1 MKELQKGSNVKNTKA
16 DKIKKKFGIKNQDN
30 TAKTKESLKQEVQ
43 AKAQRLRRYTK
54 RAIFFRQ
61 NKTFRDNA
69 RKLYRELGK
78 KAITIQNP
86 PSLVE
91 VETFWSKIWENSKTH
106 NDAAHWI
113 QDRAKEN
120 QHFPTQEW
128 SIHQTSNWKSQGC
141 DGVANFWLKQ
151 VISLHHQ
158 FTNAYNNILKNPKQ
172 SPEWLTEGV
181 TFLIPNFE
189 DTRNSK
195 NYRLIT
201 CLPTMYKALTS
212 IITERAYIFV
222 ESNNLLPKV
231 QKGCRRRSYGCK
243 DQLLINKAIFEKVRS
258 KSRKHSTT

>member
-1 MKELQKGSNVKNTKA
+1 MKEPQKGSNVKNTKA

-30 TAKTKESLKQEVQ
+30 TAKTKVQ

-69 RKLYRELGK
+69 RKLSRELEK

-86 PSLVE
+86 SSLVE

-128 SIHQTSNWKSQGC
+128 SIHQTSNWKSTGC

-195 NYRLIT
+195 IYRLIT
-201 CLPTMYKALTS
+201 CLPSMYKALTS

-243 DQLLINKAIFEKVRS
+243 DQLLINKAILEKVRS

>member
-1 MKELQKGSNVKNTKA
+1 MKEPQKGSNVKNTKG

-30 TAKTKESLKQEVQ
+30 TAKTKVQ

-91 VETFWSKIWENSKTH
+91 VETFWSKIWENSKSH

-128 SIHQTSNWKSQGC
+128 SIHQTSNWKSTGC

-158 FTNAYNNILKNPKQ
+158 FTNAYNNIHKNPKQ

-195 NYRLIT
+195 IYRLIT
-201 CLPTMYKALTS
+201 CLPSMYKALTS

-243 DQLLINKAIFEKVRS
+243 DQLLINKAILEKVRS

>member
-1 MKELQKGSNVKNTKA
+1 M
-16 DKIKKKFGIKNQDN
+16 
-30 TAKTKESLKQEVQ
+30 
-43 AKAQRLRRYTK
+43 
-54 RAIFFRQ
+54 
-61 NKTFRDNA
+61 
-69 RKLYRELGK
+69 
-78 KAITIQNP
+78 
-86 PSLVE
+86 
-91 VETFWSKIWENSKTH
+91 
-106 NDAAHWI
+106 
-113 QDRAKEN
+113 
-120 QHFPTQEW
+120 
-128 SIHQTSNWKSQGC
+128 
-141 DGVANFWLKQ
+141 ANFWLKQ

-231 QKGCRRRSYGCK
+231 QRRCRRRSYGCK
-243 DQLLINKAIFEKVRS
+243 DQLLINKAILEKVRS
-258 KSRKHSTT
+258 KSRKHSTM

>member
-1 MKELQKGSNVKNTKA
+1 MP
-16 DKIKKKFGIKNQDN
+16 
-30 TAKTKESLKQEVQ
+30 ESSTESWE
-43 AKAQRLRRYTK
+43 
-54 RAIFFRQ
+54 
-61 NKTFRDNA
+61 
-69 RKLYRELGK
+69 RKPSLSRTL
-78 KAITIQNP
+78 P
-86 PSLVE
+86 PSWRSRHSGAKYGRTARPIMMLL
-91 VETFWSKIWENSKTH
+91 TGSKTEP
-106 NDAAHWI
+106 
-113 QDRAKEN
+113 KK
-120 QHFPTQEW
+120 T
-128 SIHQTSNWKSQGC
+128 SISQLRNGPSTRPVSNWKSTGC

-201 CLPTMYKALTS
+201 CLPAMYKALTS

-231 QKGCRRRSYGCK
+231 QRRCRRRSYGCK
-243 DQLLINKAIFEKVRS
+243 DQLLINKAILEKVRS

>member
-1 MKELQKGSNVKNTKA
+1 MKEPQKGSNVKNTKA

-30 TAKTKESLKQEVQ
+30 TANTKVQ

-128 SIHQTSNWKSQGC
+128 SIHQTSNWKSTGC

-231 QKGCRRRSYGCK
+231 QRRCRRRSYGCK
-243 DQLLINKAIFEKVRS
+243 DQLLINKAILEKVRS

>member
-1 MKELQKGSNVKNTKA
+1 MKEPQKGSNVKNTKA

-30 TAKTKESLKQEVQ
+30 TAKTKVQ

-128 SIHQTSNWKSQGC
+128 SIHQTSNWKSTGC

-195 NYRLIT
+195 IYRLIT
-201 CLPTMYKALTS
+201 CLPSMYKALTS

-231 QKGCRRRSYGCK
+231 QRRCRRRSYGCK
-243 DQLLINKAIFEKVRS
+243 DQLLINKAILEKVRS

>member
-1 MKELQKGSNVKNTKA
+1 MKEPQKGSNVKNTKA

-30 TAKTKESLKQEVQ
+30 TAKTKVQ

-128 SIHQTSNWKSQGC
+128 SIHQTSNWKSTGC

-243 DQLLINKAIFEKVRS
+243 DQLLINKAILEKVRS

>member
-1 MKELQKGSNVKNTKA
+1 M
-16 DKIKKKFGIKNQDN
+16 
-30 TAKTKESLKQEVQ
+30 
-43 AKAQRLRRYTK
+43 
-54 RAIFFRQ
+54 
-61 NKTFRDNA
+61 
-69 RKLYRELGK
+69 
-78 KAITIQNP
+78 
-86 PSLVE
+86 E

-128 SIHQTSNWKSQGC
+128 SIHQTSNWKSTGC

-195 NYRLIT
+195 IYRLIT
-201 CLPTMYKALTS
+201 CLPSMYKALTS

-243 DQLLINKAIFEKVRS
+243 DQLLINKATEP
-258 KSRKHSTT
+258 